1 MSASR
6 DRRPRGAEAAATHA
20 ERPLAWPGDPQGLT
34 ATDIDI
40 EALAHVLA
48 NTCRWGGRTRRFY
61 AIAQRAV
68 VASEEIEAL
77 DGLGAEER
85 RRLALH
91 ALLADTRIAWL
102 GDGQASGPAAARASS
117 ARAAERSRR
126 EGAAIDRAVREAAG
140 LDGELTSEQADLL
153 RFVARMTD
161 AAERR
166 DLADADTGSNAG
178 AAFPP
183 LRKRIRPV
191 EPGRAARLW
200 LARYAALTGPS
211 GEGAA
216 GEAGGQPNIIEQG
229 ENDDVANLRKARST
243 ETTHG
248 TERDDG
254 ERPLAA

>member
-6 DRRPRGAEAAATHA
+6 NRRARVTEAAATHA
-20 ERPLAWPGDPQGLT
+20 ERGLAWPGDPQGLT
-34 ATDIDI
+34 AADVDI

-48 NTCRWGGRTRRFY
+48 NTCRFGGRTRRFY
-61 AIAQRAV
+61 AAAQRAV

-91 ALLADTRIAWL
+91 ALLADARIAWL
-102 GDGQASGPAAARASS
+102 GDGQANGPAS

-126 EGAAIDRAVREAAG
+126 DGAVIDRAVREAAG
-140 LDGELTSEQADLL
+140 LDGALTAEQADLL

-166 DLADADTGSNAG
+166 DLAGSGAGGDAGV
-178 AAFPP
+178 AFPP
-183 LRKRIRPV
+183 IRRRIRPV

-200 LARYAALTGPS
+200 LARYRALTEPPGTA
-211 GEGAA
+211 GAGAA
-216 GEAGGQPNIIEQG
+216 GGDPNATE
-229 ENDDVANLRKARST
+229 EKEKDDVANLAKTQGT
-243 ETTHG
+243 ETAQRTKRG
-248 TERDDG
+248 DDG
-254 ERPLAA
+254 RPLAA

>member
-1 MSASR
+1 MSATR
-6 DRRPRGAEAAATHA
+6 NRRARGVEAAETPA
-20 ERPLAWPGDPQGLT
+20 ERPLAWPGDPAGLT
-34 ATDIDI
+34 AADIDI

-48 NTCRWGGRTRRFY
+48 NTCRFGGRTRRFY
-61 AIAQRAV
+61 AVAQRAV

-91 ALLADTRIAWL
+91 ALLADARTAWL
-102 GDGQASGPAAARASS
+102 GDGHAGGPAS
-117 ARAAERSRR
+117 ARAAERSKR

-140 LDGELTSEQADLL
+140 LDGELTAEHADLL

-200 LARYAALTGPS
+200 LARYAALTGPP

-216 GEAGGQPNIIEQG
+216 GEAGGQPNTIEQK
-229 ENDDVANLRKARST
+229 EKDDVANLAKTGTR
-243 ETTHG
+243 ETAHG
-248 TERDDG
+248 TQRGDG
-254 ERPLAA
+254 GRPLAA